1 MIKIDLKNV
10 QAIGDA
16 HIEIEE
22 NTIVEFVGDNSNGK
36 SIISKV
42 IEYMTKGDLIHKDVR
57 CSLINDNANEAVFI
71 ITHDNEQ
78 LALLLRQEL
87 KDSFMMY
94 TADIRNEETR
104 ILRLLSD
111 REACDTMI
119 HKFGFRTY
127 SKGDICLQ
135 LFPTFGVIPFVTT
148 SGATNNEI
156 VDDITRDKIAEE
168 FIKSFSTIT
177 YPIFKQ
183 RIETLR
189 REKSSSEAILENIE
203 AYDWRA
209 YEELEKEL
217 KRLYSI
223 IQSYQFYQ
231 ARKLEFPRVKLYP
244 VGILK
249 IPEIPRIKIYPIIPK
264 MGSIHKELVTYVQ
277 ILNGICPT
285 CGKPLVAHVQH

>member
-36 SIISKV
+36 SIISKM
-42 IEYMTKGDLIHKDVR
+42 IEYLTKGDLIHKDIR
-57 CSLINDNANEAVFI
+57 QSLINDNSKEAVFI
-71 ITHDNEQ
+71 ITHDYEQ
-78 LALLLRQEL
+78 LAVLLRPEI
-87 KDSFMMY
+87 KDSFIMY
-94 TADIRNEETR
+94 QADVRKDEKV
-104 ILRLLSD
+104 LRLLSD
-111 REACDTMI
+111 REAYDSML
-119 HKFGFRTY
+119 HRFGFRTY
-127 SKGDICLQ
+127 ANGDICLQ
-135 LFPTFGVIPFVTT
+135 LFPTFGIIPFVTT

-168 FIKSFSTIT
+168 FIRSFSTIT
-177 YPIFKQ
+177 YPTFKNK
-183 RIETLR
+183 IENLR
-189 REKSSSEAILENIE
+189 REKSSAETIIANIE

-209 YEELEKEL
+209 YEDLESRL
-217 KRLYSI
+217 KRLYDI
-223 IQSYQFYQ
+223 IQPYQFFEV
-231 ARKLEFPRVKLYP
+231 RKIEFPKIKLYP

-249 IPEIPRIKIYPIIPK
+249 IPKIPRIKIYPIIPQ

-285 CGKPLVAHVQH
+285 CGKPLVAHEQH

>member
-16 HIEIEE
+16 HLEIED

-57 CSLINDNANEAVFI
+57 CSLINDNATEAVFI
-71 ITHDNEQ
+71 ITHNNEQ

-87 KDSFMMY
+87 KDSYIMY
-94 TADIRNEETR
+94 QSDIRNESSR
-104 ILRLLSD
+104 VLRLLSD
-111 REACDTMI
+111 REACEAMI
-119 HKFGFRTY
+119 HQFGFRTY
-127 SKGDICLQ
+127 AKGDICLQ
-135 LFPTFGVIPFVTT
+135 LFPTFGIIPFVTT

-156 VDDITRDKIAEE
+156 VDDIIRDKIAEE

-183 RIETLR
+183 KIETLR
-189 REKSSSEAILENIE
+189 RERSSAQAILDNIE
-203 AYDWRA
+203 AYDWRS

-217 KRLYSI
+217 KRLYNI
-223 IQSYQFYQ
+223 IQPYQFYQ

-249 IPEIPRIKIYPIIPK
+249 IPTIPRIKIYPLIPQ

-285 CGKPLVAHVQH
+285 CGKPLVAHQQH

>member
-16 HIEIEE
+16 HLEIED

-57 CSLINDNANEAVFI
+57 CSLINDNATEAVFI

-87 KDSFMMY
+87 KDSYIMY
-94 TADIRNEETR
+94 QSDIRNESSR
-104 ILRLLSD
+104 VLRLLSD
-111 REACDTMI
+111 REACEAMI
-119 HKFGFRTY
+119 HQFGFRTY
-127 SKGDICLQ
+127 AKGDICLQ
-135 LFPTFGVIPFVTT
+135 LFPTFGIIPFVTT

-183 RIETLR
+183 KIETLR
-189 REKSSSEAILENIE
+189 RERSSAQAILDNIE
-203 AYDWRA
+203 AYDWRS

-217 KRLYSI
+217 KRLYNI
-223 IQSYQFYQ
+223 IQPYQFYQ

-249 IPEIPRIKIYPIIPK
+249 IPTIPRIKIYPLIPQ

-285 CGKPLVAHVQH
+285 CGKPLVAHQQH